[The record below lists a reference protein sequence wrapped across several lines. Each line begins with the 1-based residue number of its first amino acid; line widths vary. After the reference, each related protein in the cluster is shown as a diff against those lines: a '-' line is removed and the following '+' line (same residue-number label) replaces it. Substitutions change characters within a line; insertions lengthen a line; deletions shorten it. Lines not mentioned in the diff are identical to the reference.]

1 MDTTGNI
8 FLPTGQS
15 TIAGDVDALFSF
27 LFWASMILFAI
38 VVGGTG
44 YFIWRYRHRGHET
57 VTSGKAHNTAL
68 EFTWTAIPIIMVV
81 VVFFWGF
88 NVYMKMQVAPKDA
101 LEIKVTG
108 QKWFWSFD
116 YPHGA
121 STVNELVIPAG
132 KPVKLLMSS
141 RDVIHS
147 FFVPSFRVKMDVV
160 PNRYSVIWFE
170 AMNPG
175 NYDLMCTE
183 FCGKGHSEM
192 IGLVKVVSER
202 EYNEW
207 METSA
212 SLGEGLSL
220 AEYGAQLY
228 KSKACI
234 TCHSIDG
241 TPLVGPSF
249 MGDFGTRRVLTSGQ
263 SVPIDENFIR
273 ESILNPQAKIAAGFD
288 PVMPTYQSILKDRQ
302 IDALVDYIKSLSKKG
317 TTDEAE

>member
-8 FLPTGQS
+8 FLPSGQS
-15 TIAGDVDALFSF
+15 TIAGEVDALFSF

-38 VVGGTG
+38 VMGGVG
-44 YFIWRYRHRGHET
+44 YFIWRYRHRGRET
-57 VTSGKAHNTAL
+57 VTSGRAHSTAL
-68 EFTWTAIPIIMVV
+68 EFTWTAIPIIMVLI
-81 VVFFWGF
+81 VFFWGF
-88 NVYMKMQVAPKDA
+88 NVYMKMQVVPKDA

-121 STVNELVIPAG
+121 ATVNELVIPAG
-132 KPVKLLMSS
+132 KSVKLLMSS
-141 RDVIHS
+141 KDVIHS
-147 FFVPSFRVKMDVV
+147 FFVPSFRIKMDVV
-160 PNRYSVIWFE
+160 PNRYSVTWFE

-175 NYDLMCTE
+175 NYDLLCTE

-207 METSA
+207 VETSA

-234 TCHSIDG
+234 TCHSLDG
-241 TPLVGPSF
+241 TALVGPSF
-249 MGDFGTRRVLTSGQ
+249 KDDFGTMRVLTGGQ
-263 SVPIDENFIR
+263 SVRIDENYIR
-273 ESILNPQAKIAAGFD
+273 ESILNPQAKVAAGYD
-288 PVMPTYQSILKDRQ
+288 PVMPTYQGILKDRQ
-302 IDALVDYIKSLSKKG
+302 IDALVEYIKSLAKNG
-317 TTDEAE
+317 AADEAE